1 MSAPVSF
8 EDLEIVGYADT
19 LTTDLLPRL
28 VAPIYRRR
36 SKPGEFVIPPFAFED
51 GKVVGAAQSAEVD
64 FERALADG
72 QATQIKTPL
81 PAKAG
86 YQLWIDRNGAP
97 QYAPAREVSVQL
109 RHLASDHVRKAEE
122 AFRKGSYEEASRLAQ
137 VAIAADER
145 CLDALL
151 VKAVVLKQEGKQ
163 EEIEVIG
170 DIAKVL
176 VPDVDFESQ
185 LKKYEGRLRAKRRW
199 HVVEGVLGKA
209 PTVQALPFARV
220 GLPPALLGI
229 LLLLALAVTWSS
241 RCPIG
246 L

>member
-163 EEIEVIG
+163 
-170 DIAKVL
+170 L